1 MFFFFLVSIE
11 TFETQDYKVSNEF
24 WNKANAKQMTD
35 TKLDLFWMQEAKGDQ
50 IVHQKKI
57 YYDDA
62 HGYESLYQ

>member
-1 MFFFFLVSIE
+1 
-11 TFETQDYKVSNEF
+11 
-24 WNKANAKQMTD
+24 MTD
-35 TKLDLFWMQEAKGDQ
+35 TELDLFWMQEAKGDQ